1 MKEKTALTIKET
13 AHEFQF
19 PEFAIRTLVKRGA
32 FPVIQVGNRVYIT
45 REVFAHYLKEGGQS
59 MLLHVDNVKFKV
71 KPTKAEIGA
80 IKCRFA
86 KSASIRE
93 MTVKQVADCLIAG
106 RTVQPGVTPYT
117 DSTKAKGYKGTSDD
131 DFTQQ
136 TLFMSDIDNE
146 SADAPQETP
155 EHVAELL
162 AAFNLK
168 PVFMYESYHSTAQQ
182 KRFRFAVVCDEAI
195 TDRAERDAIQGALIA
210 LSPQSDYGTA
220 NADRMYFGTDKGII
234 EGFTD
239 YEAVCRKADLLT
251 LAGRYHMPDKD
262 EPPRK
267 APKAAKTV
275 GSQFG
280 QTIPTGQ
287 RHATLVS
294 FASTVLTKYG
304 ITEQAHDAFMQRVAQ
319 CAEPKP
325 DDEIEKIWRDACA
338 YYQRSIA
345 TNPEYLPPAEY
356 MAQNFAESYV
366 PMDYTDVGQAT
377 IFTKVYGERV
387 KYTPATKFIVY
398 NGQVWQESEIK
409 AQGLSQELTDK
420 QLEEARLRVR
430 RAQDALNAAVERGD
444 NDEIDDAKKR
454 LALQENYR
462 GYVLGRRKSD
472 KVKACLTETRPKVET
487 EVAQLDRDGYLLN
500 TPGGTVDLRTGEV
513 KPHDPADFCTKIT
526 TVAPDTVN
534 ADIFAAFMERVTMG
548 DKQLARYL
556 QEVAGMCA
564 VGRVLREN
572 LIIAYGEGGNGKS
585 TLFNL
590 LARVLGDYSGALSAE
605 TLTANCRKN
614 KSPEYAE
621 LRGKRL
627 IIAAELEEGMRLDT
641 AIVKKL
647 CSTDPILAE
656 KKYKDPFTF
665 VPSHTVILY
674 TNHLPKIGTNDKG
687 TWDRIIA
694 VPFKANFRGMKGEIK
709 NYADYLF
716 DHCGGAVLTWII
728 QGAQRFIANDYN
740 IEMPECVKQAIT
752 QYRANNDWLE
762 NFLAECCE
770 IDPRYTQKSGELY
783 TRYKV
788 YCDATGDYRRSL
800 ADFKQGL
807 AMAGY
812 DTRKT
817 MTGAIVYGLRVVS
830 EFMEVDEPT
839 PWSNPPLTG

>member
-1 MKEKTALTIKET
+1 
-13 AHEFQF
+13 
-19 PEFAIRTLVKRGA
+19 
-32 FPVIQVGNRVYIT
+32 
-45 REVFAHYLKEGGQS
+45 
-59 MLLHVDNVKFKV
+59 MLLHVDSAKYRV

-86 KSASIRE
+86 KSASIKE
-93 MTVKQVADCLIAG
+93 MTVNQIAACLLAG
-106 RTVQPGVTPYT
+106 RTVQPGVTPF
-117 DSTKAKGYKGTSDD
+117 SEATKAKGYKGTADS

-146 SADAPQETP
+146 KEDAPQETP
-155 EHVAELL
+155 EHIAELL
-162 AAFNLK
+162 AEFNLK
-168 PVFMYESYHSTAQQ
+168 PVFMYESFHSTAAQ
-182 KRFRFAVVCDEAI
+182 KRFRFAVVCDEAV

-220 NADRMYFGTDKGII
+220 NADRMYFGTDKGMI

-239 YEAVCRKADLLT
+239 YEAVCRKADLLA
-251 LAGRYHMPDKD
+251 LAGRYQMPDKD
-262 EPPRK
+262 EQPQT
-267 APKAAKTV
+267 APNAGKGKKAAVKAD
-275 GSQFG
+275 GAKFG

-287 RHATLVS
+287 RHATLVK

-304 ITEQAHDAFMQRVAQ
+304 ITEQAHEAFMQRVAQ
-319 CAEPKP
+319 CEEPKP
-325 DDEIEKIWRDACA
+325 ADEISKIWRDACA

-345 TNPEYLPPAEY
+345 TNPDYLTPAEY
-356 MAQNFAESYV
+356 AAQDFAETYE
-366 PMDYTDVGQAT
+366 PLDYTDVGQAT
-377 IFTKVYGERV
+377 IFTKLYGDRV
-387 KYTPATKFIVY
+387 KYTPATKFVVY

-409 AQGLSQELTDK
+409 AQGLSQELTDR
-420 QLEEARLRVR
+420 QLEEARWRVR
-430 RAQDALNAAVERGD
+430 RAQDVLNAAVERGD
-444 NDEIDDAKKR
+444 EDEIDAAKDA

-462 GYVLGRRKSD
+462 KYVLGRRKSD
-472 KVKACLTETRPKVET
+472 KVKATLTETRPKVEI
-487 EVAQLDRDGYLLN
+487 EVAQLDADGYLLN
-500 TPGGTVDLRTGEV
+500 TPGGTVDLRTGEI
-513 KPHDPADFCTKIT
+513 KPHNPANYCTKIT
-526 TVAPDTVN
+526 TVAPDTAN
-534 ADIFAAFMERVTMG
+534 ADIFAAFMERVTVG
-548 DKQLARYL
+548 DKSLERYL

-665 VPSHTVILY
+665 IPSHTVILY

-687 TWDRIIA
+687 TWDRIVA

-716 DHCGGAVLTWII
+716 DHCGGAVLMWII

-740 IEMPECVKQAIT
+740 IEMPDCVKRAIE

-783 TRYKV
+783 TRYKA

-830 EFMEVDEPT
+830 EFVEVNEPT
-839 PWSNPPLTG
+839 PWDSPPLTG